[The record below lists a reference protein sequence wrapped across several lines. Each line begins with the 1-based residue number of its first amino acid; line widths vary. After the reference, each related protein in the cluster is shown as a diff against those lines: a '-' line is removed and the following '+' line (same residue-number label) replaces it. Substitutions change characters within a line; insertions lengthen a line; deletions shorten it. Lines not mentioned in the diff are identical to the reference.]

1 MLRGEPPTRLIT
13 MKQLQTRGMTEVRV
27 TAELRLVPV
36 LDHHLS
42 GLGVTAD
49 VTSSRT
55 YERSQA
61 FSLAVWAHS
70 DRPDGFQYR
79 CRHDNSLTAVALF
92 DRGGVGL
99 RSVATE
105 PLDRDLERLLRW
117 KSRWGFAI
125 AP

>member
-13 MKQLQTRGMTEVRV
+13 MKQLQSRGMAEVRV
-27 TAELRLVPV
+27 TAELRLVPA
-36 LDHHLS
+36 LDHYLP
-42 GLGVTAD
+42 GLGVTAN

-61 FSLAVWAHS
+61 FSLAVWAHF
-70 DRPDGFQYR
+70 DRPDGFRYR
-79 CRHDNSLTAVALF
+79 CCHDNSLTAVALF
-92 DRGGVGL
+92 DRGGVGV

-105 PLDRDLERLLRW
+105 PLDRDLGRLPRW
-117 KSRWGFAI
+117 RNRWRFAI